1 MFFSEEKNQYPDSL
15 RIRFS
20 LAARRDMDSAW
31 DMRKA
36 GFLKAEEQ
44 RVLGELARD
53 GLAEH
58 RLARRANALILLD
71 RGMSYR
77 QVATVLLLD
86 DETVRGWRQLFEA
99 DGVDGLAG
107 FRYGGR
113 QAFLTPAQ
121 EAELTAW
128 VTQTLPRSTR
138 QVGGWIEANFGI
150 SYASRSG
157 LIELLHRLG
166 FVHRRP
172 KPVSS
177 KMDPA
182 KQSRFIADYEALL
195 NGLLDDELVMF
206 SDAVHPVFGAQP
218 VGCWAPADV
227 AIAVE
232 QTTGREHLNIQGA
245 IDLESGTTEILLVDR
260 VDADST
266 IALLTAIEARFPK
279 RRKIH
284 VFFDNARC
292 HHAKLVREWL
302 QQPSRRI
309 RLHFV
314 PPYCPHLNPIERLWG
329 LMHKHLTHNRCS
341 SSLRSFQR
349 ETLTFLRRTVPA
361 KWETFCDAISDN
373 FRVRDPGQFRIVR

>member
-1 MFFSEEKNQYPDSL
+1 M
-15 RIRFS
+15 
-20 LAARRDMDSAW
+20 A
-31 DMRKA
+31 MRKA
-36 GFLKAEEQ
+36 GFLKAEEL
-44 RVLGELARD
+44 RVLGELARN

-77 QVATVLLLD
+77 QVAAVLLLD
-86 DETVRGWRQLFEA
+86 DDTVRSWRQLFEA
-99 DGVDGLAG
+99 EGVDGLAG
-107 FRYGGR
+107 FHYGGR
-113 QAFLTPAQ
+113 HAFLTPAQ
-121 EAELTAW
+121 DAELTTW

-138 QVGGWIEANFGI
+138 QVGAWIEASFGI
-150 SYASRSG
+150 RYASRSG

-172 KPVSS
+172 QAVSS

-182 KQSRFIADYEALL
+182 KQRRFIANYEALL
-195 NGLLDDELVMF
+195 NGLLDDEMVMF
-206 SDAVHPVFGAQP
+206 SDAVHPVHGAQP

-245 IDLESGTTEILLVDR
+245 IDLQSGTTEILLVDR

-284 VFFDNARC
+284 VFLDNARC
-292 HHAKLVREWL
+292 HHAIVVREWL
-302 QQPSRRI
+302 QQPGRRV

-341 SSLRSFQR
+341 RSLQAFQR

-361 KWETFCDAISDN
+361 KWNTFCDAVSDN
-373 FRVRDPGQFRIVR
+373 FRIRDPRQFRILR

>member
-1 MFFSEEKNQYPDSL
+1 
-15 RIRFS
+15 
-20 LAARRDMDSAW
+20 MDSAW

>member
-1 MFFSEEKNQYPDSL
+1 
-15 RIRFS
+15 
-20 LAARRDMDSAW
+20 
-31 DMRKA
+31 MRKS
-36 GFLKAEEQ
+36 GFLKAEELQ
-44 RVLGELARD
+44 VLVELARN

-86 DETVRGWRQLFEA
+86 DETVRGWRQVFEA

-107 FRYGGR
+107 FHYRGR

-121 EAELTAW
+121 DIELTAW

-138 QVGGWIEANFGI
+138 AVGAWIEARFGI
-150 SYASRSG
+150 CYASRSG

-166 FVHRRP
+166 FVHHRP
-172 KPVSS
+172 QAVSS

-182 KQSRFIADYEALL
+182 KQRRFIAQYEALL
-195 NGLLDDELVMF
+195 NGLPDDEMVMF
-206 SDAVHPVFGAQP
+206 GDAVHPVHGAQP
-218 VGCWAPADV
+218 VGCWAPANV

-232 QTTGREHLNIQGA
+232 QTTGRQHLNIQGA
-245 IDLESGTTEILLVDR
+245 IDLETGHTEILLVDR

-266 IALLTAIEARFPK
+266 LALLSAIAARFPK

-284 VFFDNARC
+284 VFVDNARC

-302 QQPSRRI
+302 QQPGCRI

-341 SSLRSFQR
+341 SSIRAFQR
-349 ETLTFLRRTVPA
+349 ETLTFLRHTVPA
-361 KWETFCDAISDN
+361 KWKTFCDAVTDN
-373 FRVRDPGQFRIVR
+373 FRIRDPSQFRILR

>member
-1 MFFSEEKNQYPDSL
+1 
-15 RIRFS
+15 
-20 LAARRDMDSAW
+20 
-31 DMRKA
+31 MRKA
-36 GFLKAEEQ
+36 GFLKADEL

-77 QVATVLLLD
+77 QVAAVLLLD
-86 DETVRGWRQLFEA
+86 DETVRGWWQLFEA

-107 FRYGGR
+107 FHYGGR
-113 QAFLTPAQ
+113 QGFLSPAQ
-121 EAELTAW
+121 EAALKAW

-138 QVGGWIEANFGI
+138 EVGAWIEANFGV

-172 KPVSS
+172 QAVSS

-182 KQSRFIADYEALL
+182 KQRGFIAAYEALL
-195 NGLLDDELVMF
+195 NGLLDDEMVMF
-206 SDAVHPVFGAQP
+206 SDAVHPVHGAQP

-227 AIAVE
+227 PIAVE

-245 IDLESGTTEILLVDR
+245 IDLQTGQTAILTVDR
-260 VDADST
+260 VDAAST
-266 IALLTAIEARFPK
+266 IALLAAIEAQFPK

-284 VFFDNARC
+284 VFLDNARC
-292 HHAKLVREWL
+292 HHATLVRAWL
-302 QQPSRRI
+302 RQPGRRI
-309 RLHFV
+309 RLHFI

-329 LMHKHLTHNRCS
+329 LMHRNLTHNRCFG
-341 SSLRSFQR
+341 SLREFQK
-349 ETLTFLRRTVPA
+349 EVLTFLRRTVTA
-361 KWETFCDAISDN
+361 QWAAFADAVSDN
-373 FRVRDPGQFRIVR
+373 FRVRDPNEFRILR